1 MMMLMKMMMMMMMM
15 MMEEVADNNDDDIFA
30 SIRGKSGLTF
40 FSSGSREVLS
50 YLGVDNIFHLRQY
63 LWWRWPTLYLQACH
77 VRVTVGA
84 SGLFFFFLFFSCFC
98 MTSFER

>member
-1 MMMLMKMMMMMMMM
+1 MMMLMMVMMMM
-15 MMEEVADNNDDDIFA
+15 MMEEVDDDDDIFA

-40 FSSGSREVLS
+40 FRGSQEVLS

-63 LWWRWPTLYLQACH
+63 LWWSWSTMCLQARP
-77 VRVTVGA
+77 VRVTVGD
-84 SGLFFFFLFFSCFC
+84 SGLCLFVFC